1 MTLLLGS
8 GADVKAA
15 DEDGEVPLH
24 LAAGQ
29 GHREIVTKLLNKGA
43 DVKVTNKSGSTPLH
57 YAAANG
63 HREVVASW
71 RCC

>member
-1 MTLLLGS
+1 
-8 GADVKAA
+8 
-15 DEDGEVPLH
+15 
-24 LAAGQ
+24 
-29 GHREIVTKLLNKGA
+29 VTKLLNKGA